1 MTDPTQQASET
12 FDIGEVAIY
21 WRPGAIGH
29 GMDVTIAGV
38 EYRRDGVDHLTG
50 VQLDAG
56 MFYVLAEPSP
66 RNGMRWLVT
75 SRVLRKKRP
84 PAERPRVV
92 SWESCPWK
100 PESINV

>member
-1 MTDPTQQASET
+1 MTDPRTSET

-21 WRPGAIGH
+21 WRQGAIGH
-29 GMDVTIAGV
+29 GMDVTIVGI
-38 EYRRDGVDHLTG
+38 EYRQDGVDHLTG

-66 RNGMRWLVT
+66 RNGRRWLVT

-84 PAERPRVV
+84 PEHARTIVQ
-92 SWESCPWK
+92 WMDCPWQ
-100 PESINV
+100 PEVLRV